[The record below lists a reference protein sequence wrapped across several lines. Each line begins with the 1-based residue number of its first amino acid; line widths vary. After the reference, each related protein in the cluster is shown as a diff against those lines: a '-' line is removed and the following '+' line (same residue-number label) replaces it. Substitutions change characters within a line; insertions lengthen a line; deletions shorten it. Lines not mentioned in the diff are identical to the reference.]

1 MLRLPIRNLAN
12 ISALLAILALVR
24 ATLQPIG
31 AIAPFAAFR
40 HTARRLRGLPRATRP
55 LARRPV
61 FVSGLAT
68 SGILFHLPLL
78 ACLLMGANGV
88 SNAQAVFFGGSFGSG
103 LSNPQGLGIDSAGN
117 VYVADAGNNRIV
129 KITPAGVLSVV
140 ASGTFA
146 VNAGMN
152 SYIVQETPYL
162 AVDGAG
168 DLFLDDA
175 GYPAVEFPLGV
186 NPVYLLAS
194 YTNNISNCPLYTSEG
209 MGAMATDSSS
219 NLYIAS
225 SELDDAYI
233 LEIPA
238 GSRTCTTAS
247 NFPTVSVNGMELAV
261 SVTVDSN
268 GNKYVLGESN
278 ADTPMVVK
286 ITPGGSQTI
295 IPTTGLNISTS
306 STAGIPPSQYLFG
319 APLGPSQMVTD
330 PAGDLYIADTNNSR
344 VVEITPAGVQTT
356 VPTLSTLSAP
366 TGLAMDSSGNLYI
379 ADSGHNEIIVVKP
392 GAAVGALNFGSVNV
406 GSTSASQTITAFFPN
421 PALVL
426 GSSSIRVLTSGVQN
440 LDFKSTGG
448 TCPTTSPATTG
459 VTCTISISF
468 SPTAPGLREGSVAI
482 YDASGNYLG
491 SAYFYGTGVAPEIA
505 FDGPLTAASGIP
517 VGGGLLTSPVSVAV
531 DGTGNV
537 FIANNGQDSV
547 LRVAANDLGCASA
560 SDCTITSF
568 PAALEGPYGMALDGA
583 GNFYTT
589 VSDNEVVQ
597 VSPSGTESYIEGESN
612 QVFAAPTGLVVDG
625 AGDLFVCNL
634 TSSSNGIGTYE
645 ILEITSGG
653 VLTTLASNLTQAQFL
668 AVDAAGNVYTTQRP
682 LGLVTKIAPSG
693 AQSPIATGLSSPS
706 GLAID
711 ASGNFYV
718 AEFGTDEVV
727 KITPAG
733 VVTPIVT
740 GLNNPQGIALDGQ
753 GNLYVAEPTANLVLK
768 FNRAVP
774 PTLGFASTAVGST
787 SSDSPQTVTVEN
799 IGNAPLTFPIPNIGK
814 NPAIAANFTLNS
826 TGGLACPLLTTSS
839 SSAGTLGA
847 GADCLLPISFSPTT
861 AGIITGSLILTDNN
875 LNALATDYATQ
886 TINLRGTTGAAVT
899 PTVTVTP
906 SPSSVT
912 TAQAL
917 MVTVAVSDG
926 NGNPTATGSITL
938 SSGSYTSVSTPLSG
952 GTAAISVLAGSLATG
967 SDTLRA
973 TYTPDSASSS
983 LYNSSTGTAPVTV
996 TAAPV
1001 TTTLALAANPT
1012 SSTYAQ
1018 QVVLS
1023 ATLSPYSTA
1032 SGNTNGETVTF
1043 YNGTA
1048 SLGTGTLSSGVATLN
1063 VTALPVGTDSLKA
1076 TYPGDTVFVTSTSNT
1091 LGYVVSP
1098 AAPTITF
1105 AVANQT
1111 FGATP
1116 FAVAATSNSSGAFT
1130 YSVVSGPATISG
1142 STVTLTSAGTVVLQ
1156 ASQVAAGNYAAGTQ
1170 NATFTVAGAAPTIT
1184 FAVANHTYG
1193 NPPFT
1198 VAATSNSSGAITY
1211 SVVSGPATISGS
1223 TVTLTGAGTVV
1234 LQASQVA
1241 AGNYAAGT
1249 QNATFTVAGVAPTI
1263 TFTVANQTFGVAAFA
1278 VAATSNSTGA
1288 FTYSVVSG
1296 PATVSGAL
1304 VTLTGIGPVVL
1315 QASEAAAGNYSAGT
1329 QNATFTVAAAA
1340 PTITFTVANQ
1350 TFGVAAFAVAAT
1362 SNSTGA
1368 FTYSVVSGPATISGS
1383 TVTLTGIG
1391 AVVLQAS
1398 EVAAG
1403 NYLAGTQNAT
1413 FTVAAAT
1420 PTITFTV
1427 ANQTYGNAPFAVSA
1441 TSNSPGVIAYSV
1453 VSGPATISGSTVTLT
1468 GAGTVVLQASQVA
1481 AGNYAAGTQNATF
1494 TVAAATPTITFTVAN
1509 HTYGNAPFAVSAT
1522 SNSSGA
1528 ITYSVVSGP
1537 ATISGSTVTLTGA
1550 GTVVLQAS
1558 QAAAGNYAAAT
1569 QNATFTVAAVAPTIT
1584 FAVANQTFGATPFTV
1599 AATSNSSG
1607 SFTYSVVSGPA
1618 TVSGSTVTL
1627 TGIGTVVLQ
1636 ASEVAAGNY
1645 LSGTQNATFTVAA
1658 GAPTITFTVANQTY
1672 GAAPFTVAATSNST
1686 GAITYSVVSGPA
1698 TISGSTVTLTAAGS
1712 VVLQASQAAAGNF
1725 LAGTQNASFTVAEES
1740 QTITF
1745 AAPASPVNYGVAPIS
1760 LSASASSGLAVVFSV
1775 LSGPASVSGST
1786 LTITGAGTVV
1796 VAADQSGNTTTYA
1809 AAAEVTHSI
1818 TVNKIS
1824 PTAGLTA
1831 SPNPSLVQGTVT
1843 LTATV
1848 ASSVGTPT
1856 GSVVFSDSGTTL
1868 GTANLTGGIATLTTS
1883 TLAAGSHSI
1892 TAAYSGDSNFNSVSS
1907 TAVSQTVEDFTLTI
1921 GASGSSQSVQPGG
1934 TATYTLPMT
1943 PSGGTTFP
1951 AAVSFS
1957 ASGVPTGF
1965 TATFS
1970 PSSLTAGSAATNVA
1984 LMIQVPTTAMLDNS
1998 SRPDRGLPLIALSL
2012 LILPFLGRIRRS
2024 RPWLS
2029 LLALLVMVM
2038 AGAGGLATLT
2048 GCGGG
2053 GSGSSG
2059 ESSNQPQTYNII
2071 VTATSGTLSHST
2083 TVTLV
2088 VE

>member
-1 MLRLPIRNLAN
+1 MRRLHSVVITNDFHFP
-12 ISALLAILALVR
+12 SSILAFFWL
-24 ATLQPIG
+24 
-31 AIAPFAAFR
+31 FFM
-40 HTARRLRGLPRATRP
+40 
-55 LARRPV
+55 
-61 FVSGLAT
+61 VSG
-68 SGILFHLPLL
+68 SSRS
-78 ACLLMGANGV
+78 V
-88 SNAQAVFFGGSFGSG
+88 AQNVVFSAIQTTVGSG
-103 LSNPQGLGIDSAGN
+103 LDEPYAVAADSSGNVYIADTYNNRVLKETLSSGSFVQTVIGSGLFRPRGVAVDTNGNVYIGDTGNNRVLIERLSAGVYTQGTVLTSGLNQPYGVAVDSNANVYIADFGNARVLKQTYSAGTYTQSVVASSTNGGLSLPTGVAVDASGNVYIADQHFVTVFMETLSAGLYYQSTIGSGFADPSGIAVDASGN
-117 VYVADAGNNRIV
+117 VYVASLSVNAIV
-129 KITPAGVLSVV
+129 KETLSQSNYTPSVLADVSVGGGSVLDPNGV
-140 ASGTFA
+140 
-146 VNAGMN
+146 
-152 SYIVQETPYL
+152 
-162 AVDGAG
+162 AVDG
-168 DLFLDDA
+168 
-175 GYPAVEFPLGV
+175 
-186 NPVYLLAS
+186 
-194 YTNNISNCPLYTSEG
+194 
-209 MGAMATDSSS
+209 
-219 NLYIAS
+219 
-225 SELDDAYI
+225 
-233 LEIPA
+233 
-238 GSRTCTTAS
+238 
-247 NFPTVSVNGMELAV
+247 
-261 SVTVDSN
+261 N
-268 GNKYVLGESN
+268 GNV
-278 ADTPMVVK
+278 
-286 ITPGGSQTI
+286 
-295 IPTTGLNISTS
+295 
-306 STAGIPPSQYLFG
+306 
-319 APLGPSQMVTD
+319 
-330 PAGDLYIADTNNSR
+330 YIADTGNSL
-344 VVEITPAGVQTT
+344 VKQIDSVEETA
-356 VPTLSTLSAP
+356 SA
-366 TGLAMDSSGNLYI
+366 GNL
-379 ADSGHNEIIVVKP
+379 
-392 GAAVGALNFGSVNV
+392 GSVNV
-406 GSTSASQTITAFFPN
+406 GSSSTTPMT
-421 PALVL
+421 LVFTFNTGATV
-426 GSSSIRVLTSGVQN
+426 GSVSLLTQGVTG
-440 LDFKSTGG
+440 LDFANAGTG
-448 TCPTTSPATTG
+448 TCQPNTEYPEGT
-459 VTCTISISF
+459 TCTVNIVF
-468 SPTAPGLREGSVAI
+468 SPTKAGVEYGAAVLLDPAGAVLATGYVQ
-482 YDASGNYLG
+482 
-491 SAYFYGTGVAPEIA
+491 GTGIGPQVQFLPGTQTTISGLATNRFSGGVGAGYIA
-505 FDGPLTAASGIP
+505 I
-517 VGGGLLTSPVSVAV
+517 
-531 DGTGNV
+531 
-537 FIANNGQDSV
+537 
-547 LRVAANDLGCASA
+547 
-560 SDCTITSF
+560 
-568 PAALEGPYGMALDGA
+568 DGA
-583 GNFYTT
+583 GSIFTT
-589 VSDNEVVQ
+589 DNANGLILKF
-597 VSPSGTESYIEGESN
+597 SPSGAGYVQSTVVTGIN
-612 QVFAAPTGLVVDG
+612 QPGGIAIDG
-625 AGDLFVCNL
+625 AGDLYVPAFAGANIL
-634 TSSSNGIGTYE
+634 KYTPTAGGYSESGIAGGF
-645 ILEITSGG
+645 GG
-653 VLTTLASNLTQAQFL
+653 VSVI
-668 AVDAAGNVYTTQRP
+668 AVDAAGNVYFP
-682 LGLVTKIAPSG
+682 YEESGFKIAKLSLSGGVYTQSNVTTSSTIDSNDAGTITANAIVVDGSGSVYVPYCYANSSNVAVCTGVLKETPSAG
-693 AQSPIATGLSSPS
+693 GYIETT
-706 GLAID
+706 I
-711 ASGNFYV
+711 
-718 AEFGTDEVV
+718 GTEL
-727 KITPAG
+727 TFP
-733 VVTPIVT
+733 T
-740 GLNNPQGIALDGQ
+740 GIALDGFGNVYISNSGGVLTTSSGSNTVVRESPASGGYVKSTVTVAGLSQ
-753 GNLYVAEPTANLVLK
+753 TFPLGQLVVDRSGNLYVNNGNVSNTFKLDWSDAPSLT
-768 FNRAVP
+768 
-774 PTLGFASTAVGST
+774 FATTPVGTT
-787 SSDSPQTVTVEN
+787 SSDSPQTL
-799 IGNAPLTFPIPNIGK
+799 ILQNAGSTALSFPVPSAGS
-814 NPAIAANFTLNS
+814 NPAISTNFVLGNGSTCPEVSSSGSVGSLAAGSICTLQINFTPE
-826 TGGLACPLLTTSS
+826 A
-839 SSAGTLGA
+839 AGVIA
-847 GADCLLPISFSPTT
+847 
-861 AGIITGSLILTDNN
+861 GSLVLTDTN
-875 LNALATDYATQ
+875 LNAA
-886 TINLRGTTGAAVT
+886 
-899 PTVTVTP
+899 
-906 SPSSVT
+906 SP
-912 TAQAL
+912 
-917 MVTVAVSDG
+917 
-926 NGNPTATGSITL
+926 N
-938 SSGSYTSVSTPLSG
+938 
-952 GTAAISVLAGSLATG
+952 
-967 SDTLRA
+967 
-973 TYTPDSASSS
+973 
-983 LYNSSTGTAPVTV
+983 
-996 TAAPV
+996 
-1001 TTTLALAANPT
+1001 
-1012 SSTYAQ
+1012 YAQ
-1018 QVVLS
+1018 QTISL
-1023 ATLSPYSTA
+1023 
-1032 SGNTNGETVTF
+1032 
-1043 YNGTA
+1043 NGTGQA
-1048 SLGTGTLSSGVATLN
+1048 E
-1063 VTALPVGTDSLKA
+1063 P
-1076 TYPGDTVFVTSTSNT
+1076 
-1091 LGYVVSP
+1091 
-1098 AAPTITF
+1098 PTITF
-1105 AVANQT
+1105 SVPNQ
-1111 FGATP
+1111 
-1116 FAVAATSNSSGAFT
+1116 S
-1130 YSVVSGPATISG
+1130 Y
-1142 STVTLTSAGTVVLQ
+1142 GT
-1156 ASQVAAGNYAAGTQ
+1156 
-1170 NATFTVAGAAPTIT
+1170 
-1184 FAVANHTYG
+1184 
-1193 NPPFT
+1193 PPFT

-1223 TVTLTGAGTVV
+1223 TVTLTATGTVVLQASQAATTSYLAATQNVTFTVMAGVPAITFTVANQTYGASPFAVSASSNSTGAITYSVVSGPATISGSTVTLTGVGTVVLQASQAAAAYYTAGVQNATFTVAGTPPTITFAVANHTYGNAPFTVAATSNSSGTITYSVVSGPATISGATITLTGAGTVV
-1234 LQASQVA
+1234 LQASQA
-1241 AGNYAAGT
+1241 AVGNYAAGT
-1249 QNATFTVAGVAPTI
+1249 QTATFTVAGAAPTI
-1263 TFTVANQTFGVAAFA
+1263 TFAVANQTFGATPFA
-1278 VAATSNSTGA
+1278 VAATSSSTGA
-1288 FTYSVVSG
+1288 FTYTVVSG
-1296 PATVSGAL
+1296 PATISGST

-1796 VAADQSGNTTTYA
+1796 VVADQSGNTTTYA

-1934 TATYTLPMT
+1934 TATYSLPMT
-1943 PSGGTTFP
+1943 PSGGATFP

>member
-1 MLRLPIRNLAN
+1 MI
-12 ISALLAILALVR
+12 
-24 ATLQPIG
+24 
-31 AIAPFAAFR
+31 
-40 HTARRLRGLPRATRP
+40 
-55 LARRPV
+55 
-61 FVSGLAT
+61 
-68 SGILFHLPLL
+68 
-78 ACLLMGANGV
+78 
-88 SNAQAVFFGGSFGSG
+88 
-103 LSNPQGLGIDSAGN
+103 
-117 VYVADAGNNRIV
+117 
-129 KITPAGVLSVV
+129 
-140 ASGTFA
+140 
-146 VNAGMN
+146 
-152 SYIVQETPYL
+152 
-162 AVDGAG
+162 
-168 DLFLDDA
+168 
-175 GYPAVEFPLGV
+175 
-186 NPVYLLAS
+186 
-194 YTNNISNCPLYTSEG
+194 
-209 MGAMATDSSS
+209 
-219 NLYIAS
+219 
-225 SELDDAYI
+225 
-233 LEIPA
+233 A
-238 GSRTCTTAS
+238 GS
-247 NFPTVSVNGMELAV
+247 
-261 SVTVDSN
+261 
-268 GNKYVLGESN
+268 
-278 ADTPMVVK
+278 
-286 ITPGGSQTI
+286 
-295 IPTTGLNISTS
+295 
-306 STAGIPPSQYLFG
+306 
-319 APLGPSQMVTD
+319 
-330 PAGDLYIADTNNSR
+330 
-344 VVEITPAGVQTT
+344 
-356 VPTLSTLSAP
+356 
-366 TGLAMDSSGNLYI
+366 
-379 ADSGHNEIIVVKP
+379 
-392 GAAVGALNFGSVNV
+392 
-406 GSTSASQTITAFFPN
+406 
-421 PALVL
+421 LVL
-426 GSSSIRVLTSGVQN
+426 
-440 LDFKSTGG
+440 
-448 TCPTTSPATTG
+448 
-459 VTCTISISF
+459 
-468 SPTAPGLREGSVAI
+468 
-482 YDASGNYLG
+482 
-491 SAYFYGTGVAPEIA
+491 
-505 FDGPLTAASGIP
+505 
-517 VGGGLLTSPVSVAV
+517 
-531 DGTGNV
+531 
-537 FIANNGQDSV
+537 
-547 LRVAANDLGCASA
+547 
-560 SDCTITSF
+560 
-568 PAALEGPYGMALDGA
+568 
-583 GNFYTT
+583 
-589 VSDNEVVQ
+589 
-597 VSPSGTESYIEGESN
+597 
-612 QVFAAPTGLVVDG
+612 
-625 AGDLFVCNL
+625 
-634 TSSSNGIGTYE
+634 
-645 ILEITSGG
+645 
-653 VLTTLASNLTQAQFL
+653 
-668 AVDAAGNVYTTQRP
+668 
-682 LGLVTKIAPSG
+682 
-693 AQSPIATGLSSPS
+693 
-706 GLAID
+706 
-711 ASGNFYV
+711 
-718 AEFGTDEVV
+718 TD
-727 KITPAG
+727 T
-733 VVTPIVT
+733 
-740 GLNNPQGIALDGQ
+740 
-753 GNLYVAEPTANLVLK
+753 
-768 FNRAVP
+768 
-774 PTLGFASTAVGST
+774 
-787 SSDSPQTVTVEN
+787 
-799 IGNAPLTFPIPNIGK
+799 
-814 NPAIAANFTLNS
+814 
-826 TGGLACPLLTTSS
+826 
-839 SSAGTLGA
+839 
-847 GADCLLPISFSPTT
+847 
-861 AGIITGSLILTDNN
+861 N
-875 LNALATDYATQ
+875 LNAA
-886 TINLRGTTGAAVT
+886 
-899 PTVTVTP
+899 
-906 SPSSVT
+906 SP
-912 TAQAL
+912 
-917 MVTVAVSDG
+917 
-926 NGNPTATGSITL
+926 N
-938 SSGSYTSVSTPLSG
+938 
-952 GTAAISVLAGSLATG
+952 
-967 SDTLRA
+967 
-973 TYTPDSASSS
+973 
-983 LYNSSTGTAPVTV
+983 
-996 TAAPV
+996 
-1001 TTTLALAANPT
+1001 
-1012 SSTYAQ
+1012 YAQ
-1018 QVVLS
+1018 QTISL
-1023 ATLSPYSTA
+1023 
-1032 SGNTNGETVTF
+1032 
-1043 YNGTA
+1043 NGTGQA
-1048 SLGTGTLSSGVATLN
+1048 E
-1063 VTALPVGTDSLKA
+1063 P
-1076 TYPGDTVFVTSTSNT
+1076 
-1091 LGYVVSP
+1091 
-1098 AAPTITF
+1098 PTITF
-1105 AVANQT
+1105 SVPNQ
-1111 FGATP
+1111 
-1116 FAVAATSNSSGAFT
+1116 S
-1130 YSVVSGPATISG
+1130 Y
-1142 STVTLTSAGTVVLQ
+1142 GT
-1156 ASQVAAGNYAAGTQ
+1156 
-1170 NATFTVAGAAPTIT
+1170 
-1184 FAVANHTYG
+1184 
-1193 NPPFT
+1193 PPFT

-1223 TVTLTGAGTVV
+1223 TVTLTATGTVVLQASQAATTSYLAATQNVTFTVMAGVPAITFTVANQTYGASPFAVSASSNSTGAITYSVVSGPATISGSTVTLTGVGTVVLQASQAAAAYYTAGVQNATFTVAGTPPTITFAVANHTYGNAPFTVAATSNSSGTITYSVVSGPATISGATITLTGAGTVV
-1234 LQASQVA
+1234 LQASQA
-1241 AGNYAAGT
+1241 AVGNYAAGT
-1249 QNATFTVAGVAPTI
+1249 QTATFTVAGAAPTI
-1263 TFTVANQTFGVAAFA
+1263 TFAVANQTFGATPFA
-1278 VAATSNSTGA
+1278 VAATSSSTGA
-1288 FTYSVVSG
+1288 FTYTVVSG
-1296 PATVSGAL
+1296 PATISGST

-1796 VAADQSGNTTTYA
+1796 VVADQSGNTTTYA

-1934 TATYTLPMT
+1934 TATYSLPMT
-1943 PSGGTTFP
+1943 PSGGATFP